1 MVEDLRRL
9 GRKRLGSILMADG
22 LVTPEQ
28 VTEALEIQKDTGR
41 MLGQVLVALGY
52 ITEYD
57 LAKSLATQFQ
67 FPYLNPGF
75 YAIDRNVL
83 ELLSAEMMYK
93 YVFIPL
99 DKFGNQLIVAMA
111 GLLNEDVIQEIKKK
125 TGCDIRVYIATA
137 RDVRAVLEKEVPI
150 DAKLRKEI
158 EGPDIAPVAAQV
170 KKKSVA
176 KAQKKKTTAAVQPA
190 AAPAAAAPK
199 AESPMAGLDIFDEA
213 DALVTAETKKR
224 KKTRAVKKK
233 EIEEIAADVEPEE
246 VAVDAG
252 AIQAEEHDVDWQGL
266 FDEVDKSIREE
277 LKKKKSE
284 EDEGGED
291 EFDFD

>member
-52 ITEYD
+52 ITDYD

-67 FPYLNPGF
+67 FPYINPAF
-75 YAIDRNVL
+75 YSIDRDVL
-83 ELLSAEMMYK
+83 EMITPEMMYK
-93 YVFIPL
+93 YVFVPL

-111 GLLNEDVIQEIKKK
+111 GLLGEDIVQEIKKK
-125 TGCDIRVYIATA
+125 TGCDIRVYISTA

-150 DAKLRKEI
+150 DAKMRKEI
-158 EGPDIAPVAAQV
+158 EGPDIAPVVAQV
-170 KKKSVA
+170 KKKGAA
-176 KAQKKKTTAAVQPA
+176 KKAPPAKEAAE
-190 AAPAAAAPK
+190 PAAAAAQ
-199 AESPMAGLDIFDEA
+199 AESKMSGLDIFDEA
-213 DALVTAETKKR
+213 DAIVTAETRKR
-224 KKTRAVKKK
+224 KKTTAARAP
-233 EIEEIAADVEPEE
+233 EEIAAAVEPEE
-246 VAVDAG
+246 VVADAG
-252 AIQAEEHDVDWQGL
+252 ALQPAEGDVDWQGL

-277 LKKKKSE
+277 LKKKTDG
-284 EDEGGED
+284 DEGGGAD
-291 EFDFD
+291 FDFD

>member
-67 FPYLNPGF
+67 FPYINPGF
-75 YAIDRNVL
+75 YAIDRDIL
-83 ELLSAEMMYK
+83 EQLPPEMLYK
-93 YVFIPL
+93 YVFVPL

-111 GLLNEDVIQEIKKK
+111 GLLNEDVVQEIKKK
-125 TGCDIRVYIATA
+125 TGCDIRVFISTA
-137 RDVRAVLEKEVPI
+137 RDVKAVLEKEVPI
-150 DAKLRKEI
+150 DVKLRKEI
-158 EGPDIAPVAAQV
+158 EGPDIAPVAAKV
-170 KKKSVA
+170 KKKGAAA
-176 KAQKKKTTAAVQPA
+176 KQAAAKEGKK
-190 AAPAAAAPK
+190 AAPAAAQAAK
-199 AESPMAGLDIFDEA
+199 GDSGTSGLDIFDQA
-213 DALVTAETKKR
+213 DALVTAETKRR
-224 KKTRAVKKK
+224 KKKTTAARTPK
-233 EIEEIAADVEPEE
+233 EIAAAVEPEE

-252 AIQAEEHDVDWQGL
+252 AVQPAEGDVDWQGL

-277 LKKKKSE
+277 LKKKKSAA
-284 EDEGGED
+284 DEGED
-291 EFDFD
+291 MDFDFD

>member
-28 VTEALEIQKDTGR
+28 VTEALEIQKDTGK

-52 ITEYD
+52 ITDYD

-67 FPYLNPGF
+67 FPYLNPAF
-75 YAIDRNVL
+75 YAIDRDVL
-83 ELLSAEMMYK
+83 ELITPEMMYK
-93 YVFIPL
+93 YVFVPL

-111 GLLNEDVIQEIKKK
+111 GLLGEDVVQEIKKK

-158 EGPDIAPVAAQV
+158 EGPDIAPVVAQV
-170 KKKSVA
+170 KKKGAA
-176 KAQKKKTTAAVQPA
+176 KK
-190 AAPAAAAPK
+190 APAKEAAEPAPAVAQ
-199 AESPMAGLDIFDEA
+199 AEPRTSGLDIFDQA
-213 DALVTAETKKR
+213 DALVTAETKKKR
-224 KKTRAVKKK
+224 KKTTAARVP
-233 EIEEIAADVEPEE
+233 EEIAAAVEAEE
-246 VAVDAG
+246 VVVDAG
-252 AIQAEEHDVDWQGL
+252 ALQPAEGDVDWQGL

-277 LKKKKSE
+277 LKKKKTE
-284 EDEGGED
+284 EDEGGSVD
-291 EFDFD
+291 FDFD

>member
-67 FPYLNPGF
+67 FPYLNPSF
-75 YAIDRNVL
+75 YATDREVL
-83 ELLSAEMMYK
+83 DLLPPEMLYK

-111 GLLNEDVIQEIKKK
+111 GLLNEDVVQEIKKK
-125 TGCDIRVYIATA
+125 TGCDIRVYISTA

-150 DAKLRKEI
+150 DAKVRKEI
-158 EGPDIAPVAAQV
+158 EGPDIAPVVAQV
-170 KKKSVA
+170 KKKGAA
-176 KAQKKKTTAAVQPA
+176 KQA
-190 AAPAAAAPK
+190 AAKEGKKEAAAAAQTAQGEPG
-199 AESPMAGLDIFDEA
+199 SSGLDIFDQA

-224 KKTRAVKKK
+224 KKKTTVARTPK
-233 EIEEIAADVEPEE
+233 EVAAAVEPEE

-252 AIQAEEHDVDWQGL
+252 SIQPAEGDVDWQGL

-277 LKKKKSE
+277 LKKKKTAT
-284 EDEGGED
+284 DEGED
-291 EFDFD
+291 VDFDFD

>member
-67 FPYLNPGF
+67 FPYINPSF
-75 YAIDRNVL
+75 YAVDRSVV
-83 ELLSAEMMYK
+83 ELLPAEMLYK
-93 YVFIPL
+93 YVFIPM

-111 GLLNEDVIQEIKKK
+111 GLLNEDVVQEIKKK
-125 TGCDIRVYIATA
+125 TGCDIRVYISTA

-150 DAKLRKEI
+150 DAKLRKQI
-158 EGPDIAPVAAQV
+158 EGPDIAPVVAQV
-170 KKKSVA
+170 KQKGA
-176 KAQKKKTTAAVQPA
+176 AQKPAVKEAKGKAEPVA
-190 AAPAAAAPK
+190 AAPQ
-199 AESPMAGLDIFDEA
+199 AESSGGGLGIFDEA
-213 DALVTAETKKR
+213 DALVTAEKKKR
-224 KKTRAVKKK
+224 KKTGATRKKVV
-233 EIEEIAADVEPEE
+233 EEVASDVEPEE

-252 AIQAEEHDVDWQGL
+252 AVETSEQDVDWQGL

-277 LKKKKSE
+277 LKKKKTTD
-284 EDEGGED
+284 DEGQGVD
-291 EFDFD
+291 FDFD